1 MPALK
6 RKSETVS
13 DPAIKKPKSSHPQKS
28 TVSVLRGEEPA
39 FPRGGASV
47 LTPLEHKQ
55 IQIQAKQD
63 VLFEQSTGKTARAFE
78 SEDDENEGDEM
89 GERDRASTTVRQK
102 RRSQAVNSKKQ
113 KTSKVIEEPKLKIEG
128 LSYKRLVPGSMVL
141 GQVMQINRYDIAL
154 SLPNNL
160 TGYIP
165 LTAISDKVT
174 SDMEALAAEDISI
187 NDAEESKE
195 LGDIDLK
202 NYVSVGQYLR
212 AHVTSTSAPS
222 GSEGKM
228 KKHIELSINPKQ
240 ANTGLSKSD
249 MITNNVVQA
258 VVTSVEDHG
267 LVMSLGLDDSAV
279 RGFMGSR
286 EIGHSRKIANLRE
299 GAVFLCIVIGQ
310 SSNGNI
316 IKLSADIQRI
326 GTIKKSNFLADA
338 PTVDSFLPGSA
349 VELLVA
355 DISSTGLAGKVMGLL
370 DVTADLIHS
379 GAAASGKDLEKKYS
393 VGMKVKGRVICTFPI
408 AEEKKLGISFL
419 DHVIGLSSQ
428 LSKGTDEHSVP
439 TDTLPIS
446 SIIEQARVA
455 KVEPGLGLFMDI
467 GVKGIRGFAHI
478 SQLSDSKV
486 ETLYQST
493 GPYKTGSVHRAR
505 VIGYNPMDGIFI
517 VSLEKRILDLPFLRL
532 EDVQV
537 GQIVKGTVQKLIVNP
552 AGVGGV
558 LVNITEGISGLV
570 PEMHLSDI
578 HLQHPEKKF
587 REGLNVTAR
596 VLSIDLGRRLMRF
609 TLKKALINSDAAVWK
624 SYEDLAQGMQAPGTL
639 VNVLLTGAVVQFYGP
654 VRGFLPVSQMSESY
668 IKDPKQHFH
677 VGQVVNVH
685 ILSVDATE
693 KRMLVSCRDPAAFDA
708 GQEKALKGLG
718 PGAIVSGTVSEKTAD
733 EIIVELT
740 GSGLKAS
747 LRFEHLT
754 DGSAQKSLGA
764 AKKIRVGQALQDLLV
779 LSKSENKR
787 LVKLTSKPSLVKASR
802 ANRLPQALDELKIGA
817 EVSGYIRNIIPTG
830 AFLQFAGDLTGFL
843 PAKLMPEEIKKL
855 PEFGMR
861 RDQSVVVKVLSINH
875 GQERF
880 TLTQQALP
888 AQGKPD
894 LAASQVPDRALT
906 YPADGVST
914 SIDDYTFG
922 KLTKAKIISV
932 KETQMNVQLAD
943 GVQGRIDVSQIFDSW
958 EDIKDRKHPFKSF
971 SPRQVLPV
979 RILGVHDSRNHR
991 FLPIT
996 HSNKAPVFEL
1006 SAKPMDQTEADFD
1019 ILSIDKVAE
1028 GSAWTAFVNNVT
1040 ADCIWVNLSPN
1051 VRGRIRAMDV
1061 SDDLSLLADLE
1072 KNFPVGSALRARV
1085 THVDPANNR
1094 LDLSAR
1100 SGSASTAITI
1110 KDLTKGMVL
1119 PGRVTKTTE
1128 RSVMV
1133 QLSENVSAPV
1143 HLIDLA
1149 DDYDLANP
1157 TIYQKNQTIRV
1168 CVGDLDIPNKKIIL
1182 STRPSKVLSSSLP
1195 IRDQEITSIS
1205 QLKVNDVVRGFI
1217 KNVADNGVF
1226 VSLASNI
1233 TGFIRITDLSDSY
1246 IKDWKA
1252 GFEIDQ
1258 LVQGKITAVD
1268 PTLHHIQLS
1277 LKRSVLD
1284 KDYVAPLT
1292 YADMHMGRVVTGKI
1306 RKVEDFGVFI
1316 VVDNS
1321 SNVSGLCHRSEMAEE
1336 RVHNVKKLYDEGD
1349 AVKAIVLKVE
1359 LEKRRI
1365 SFGLK
1370 ASYFSKEADEN
1381 DSDEDDSDGM
1391 DGVQL
1396 MAGAGDKIADESPEH
1411 EDLNLDDV
1419 EDMESEADTVFSA
1432 NSDTEAKV
1440 LGGLLPA
1447 HNGVSL
1453 TAGGFDWTG
1462 GLKDAEVQDTHSDTD
1477 REVPTKKKKKRR
1489 KAEIKVDKTSELDAH
1504 GPRSVADFERLLL
1517 GQPNSSY
1524 LWLSYMAFQLQLSEV
1539 TKAREIAERAIRT
1552 IAHSKDT
1559 DTEVLNV
1566 WVAYLNLENTYGS
1579 DETLEEV
1586 FKRACERN
1594 DAEEMHNRLTSIYIQ
1609 SGKNERADTLL
1620 QTMVKRYSQD
1630 PKVWLNYAAFL
1641 FDTLAAPH
1649 RARDLLPRAMQS
1661 LPRHHHLDLTSKFA
1675 QLEFRSSNGD
1685 PERGRTIFEGLLST
1699 FPKRLDLWN
1708 VMLDLEIK
1716 LGNKEQIRRLFG
1728 RVTGSKLKAKKAK
1741 YFFKKWLDWEEK
1753 EGDEKSSEN
1762 VKARAAEFVRK
1773 QVETIEHGA

>member
-1 MPALK
+1 
-6 RKSETVS
+6 
-13 DPAIKKPKSSHPQKS
+13 
-28 TVSVLRGEEPA
+28 
-39 FPRGGASV
+39 
-47 LTPLEHKQ
+47 
-55 IQIQAKQD
+55 
-63 VLFEQSTGKTARAFE
+63 
-78 SEDDENEGDEM
+78 
-89 GERDRASTTVRQK
+89 
-102 RRSQAVNSKKQ
+102 
-113 KTSKVIEEPKLKIEG
+113 
-128 LSYKRLVPGSMVL
+128 MVL

-174 SDMEALAAEDISI
+174 SDMEALAAEDISV
-187 NDAEESKE
+187 DGTEENKE
-195 LGDIDLK
+195 SGDIELK
-202 NYVSVGQYLR
+202 NYVSIGQYLR
-212 AHVTSTSAPS
+212 AYVTSTSVPS
-222 GSEGKM
+222 GPAGKM
-228 KKHIELSINPKQ
+228 KKHIELSINPTQ
-240 ANTGLSKSD
+240 ANIGLSKSD

-267 LVMSLGLDDSAV
+267 LVMSLGLGDTTV

-286 EIGHSRKIANLRE
+286 EIGHSRKIADLRE
-299 GAVFLCIVIGQ
+299 GAVFLCIIIGQ
-310 SSNGNI
+310 STNGNI
-316 IKLSADIQRI
+316 IKLSADSQRI
-326 GTIKKSNFLADA
+326 GNIKKSNFLADA

-349 VELLVA
+349 IELLVSE
-355 DISSTGLAGKVMGLL
+355 ISSAGLAGKVMGLL

-393 VGMKVKGRVICTFPI
+393 VGTKVKGRVICTFPT
-408 AEEKKLGISFL
+408 AEEKKLGISLL
-419 DHVIGLSSQ
+419 DHIIGLSSQ
-428 LSKGTDEHSVP
+428 LSKGSDERSVP
-439 TDTLPIS
+439 TDILPIS
-446 SIIEQARVA
+446 SIIEQARAA

-486 ETLYQST
+486 ETLYDST
-493 GPYKTGSVHRAR
+493 GPYKAGSVHRAR
-505 VIGYNPMDGIFI
+505 VIGYNPMDAIFI

-596 VLSIDLGRRLMRF
+596 VLSVDLERRLMRL
-609 TLKKALINSDAAVWK
+609 TLKKALTHSDAVVWK
-624 SYEDLAQGMQAPGTL
+624 SYEDLAEGMQAPGTL
-639 VNVLLTGAVVQFYGP
+639 VNVLPTGAVVQFYGP

-668 IKDPKQHFH
+668 IKDPKQHFR

-685 ILSVDATE
+685 IVSVDPTE
-693 KRMLVSCRDPAAFDA
+693 KRMLVSCRDPATFDA
-708 GQEKALKGLG
+708 AQEKALKGLA
-718 PGAIVSGTVSEKTAD
+718 PGAMVSGTVSEKTAD

-754 DGSAQKSLGA
+754 DGSAQKCLGA
-764 AKKIRVGQALQDLLV
+764 AKKIRVGHALQDLLV
-779 LSKSENKR
+779 LEKGGNKR
-787 LVKLTSKPSLVKASR
+787 LVKLTSKSSLVKASR
-802 ANRLPQALDELKIGA
+802 AGRLPQSLEELKIGA
-817 EVSGYIRNIIPTG
+817 DVSGYVKNIIPTG
-830 AFLQFAGDLTGFL
+830 VFVQFAGDLTGFL
-843 PAKLMPEEIKKL
+843 PTNLMSEEMKKL

-861 RDQSVVVKVLSINH
+861 RDQSVVTKVLSLNH
-875 GQERF
+875 SQERF

-894 LAASQVPDRALT
+894 VASQVPDRALT
-906 YPADGVST
+906 NPADGVST
-914 SIDDYTFG
+914 SIDNYTFG

-958 EDIKDRKHPFKSF
+958 EDIKDRKHPLKSF

-996 HSNKAPVFEL
+996 HSTKAPVFEL
-1006 SAKPMDQTEADFD
+1006 SAKPSDQTEADLD
-1019 ILSIDKVAE
+1019 VLTMEKVTH
-1028 GSAWTAFVNNVT
+1028 GSVWTVFVNNVT
-1040 ADCIWVNLSPN
+1040 DDCIWVNLSPN

-1085 THVDPANNR
+1085 THVDSANNR

-1119 PGRVTKTTE
+1119 PGRITKTTE

-1133 QLSENVSAPV
+1133 QLSENLSAPV
-1143 HLIDLA
+1143 HLVDLA
-1149 DDYDLANP
+1149 DDYDMANP
-1157 TIYQKNQTIRV
+1157 TIYQKNQIIRV
-1168 CVGDLDIPNKKIIL
+1168 CVSDLDISNKKIIL

-1205 QLKVNDVVRGFI
+1205 QLKVNDIVRGFI

-1226 VSLASNI
+1226 VTLASNI

-1252 GFEIDQ
+1252 DFEIDQ
-1258 LVQGKITAVD
+1258 LVQGKVIAVD
-1268 PTLHHIQLS
+1268 TTLHHIQLS

-1292 YADMHMGRVVTGKI
+1292 YADMHVGRIVTGKI

-1321 SNVSGLCHRSEMAEE
+1321 SHVSGLCHRSEMAEE

-1370 ASYFSKEADEN
+1370 ASYFANEADTN
-1381 DSDEDDSDGM
+1381 DSDEDNIDGM

-1396 MAGAGDKIADESPEH
+1396 TAGDSEGLADESS
-1411 EDLNLDDV
+1411 EDEDINLDDV
-1419 EDMESEADTVFSA
+1419 KDIESEADTGFSVD
-1432 NSDTEAKV
+1432 SDTEIKV
-1440 LGGLLPA
+1440 LGGLSPA
-1447 HNGVSL
+1447 HNSVSL
-1453 TAGGFDWTG
+1453 TTGGFDWTG
-1462 GLKDAEVQDTHSDTD
+1462 GVKDAEVEDATSDTD
-1477 REVPTKKKKKRR
+1477 KEVQTKKKKRR
-1489 KAEIKVDKTSELDAH
+1489 KAEIKVDRTGELDAH
-1504 GPRSVADFERLLL
+1504 GPQSAADFERLLL

-1552 IAHSKDT
+1552 IVHSKDT
-1559 DTEVLNV
+1559 DTEALNV

-1609 SGKNERADTLL
+1609 SGKNE
-1620 QTMVKRYSQD
+1620 VC
-1630 PKVWLNYAAFL
+1630 
-1641 FDTLAAPH
+1641 
-1649 RARDLLPRAMQS
+1649 PRSTTFRCTQ
-1661 LPRHHHLDLTSKFA
+1661 RLTT
-1675 QLEFRSSNGD
+1675 
-1685 PERGRTIFEGLLST
+1685 P
-1699 FPKRLDLWN
+1699 
-1708 VMLDLEIK
+1708 
-1716 LGNKEQIRRLFG
+1716 
-1728 RVTGSKLKAKKAK
+1728 
-1741 YFFKKWLDWEEK
+1741 
-1753 EGDEKSSEN
+1753 
-1762 VKARAAEFVRK
+1762 RK
-1773 QVETIEHGA
+1773 QTPSYKQWSRNTLKTLKSGSTMLPSVSTPLPPLIGPASSFLVPCNPFPNTTTST